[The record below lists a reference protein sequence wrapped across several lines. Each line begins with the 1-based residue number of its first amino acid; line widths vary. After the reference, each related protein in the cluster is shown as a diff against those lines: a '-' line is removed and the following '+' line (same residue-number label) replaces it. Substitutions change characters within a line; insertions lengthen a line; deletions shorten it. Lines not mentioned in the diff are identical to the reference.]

1 MQRIIQRCD
10 RINRIL
16 FQPFELVNGFI
27 HRLAG
32 CLLEPGSHVGNPLD
46 VSATECPTS
55 DNLR

>member
-1 MQRIIQRCD
+1 MKRLIQRCN

-16 FQPFELVNGFI
+16 FQPFELVNSFI

-32 CLLEPGSHVGNPLD
+32 RLLQPGCHVGNPLD
-46 VSATECPTS
+46 VGATECPTS